1 MNRRAALLVIDL
13 QTAVFEDP
21 EVPPVFDAATLL
33 ENARALVDAA
43 RSGGVPVVY
52 VQHCGRAGD
61 EFEEG
66 RPGWYIYE
74 PIAPRA
80 GEPVVRKHQSDAF
93 EGTQLQEV
101 LESLSVRSLVITG
114 AQSEHCVAATCRR
127 AAQLSYEVILAS
139 DGHSTWASKT
149 QTAAEI
155 IAEQNTTL
163 GAGFVNLR
171 TSSRLVAELRGL

>member
-1 MNRRAALLVIDL
+1 M
-13 QTAVFEDP
+13 
-21 EVPPVFDAATLL
+21 PPVFDAATLL
-33 ENARALVDAA
+33 ENVGALIDAA

-66 RPGWYIYE
+66 RPGWYIYA
-74 PIAPRA
+74 PIAPRP
-80 GEPVVRKHQSDAF
+80 GEPVVRKRQPDAF
-93 EGTQLQEV
+93 EGTRLQEV
-101 LESLSVRSLVITG
+101 LESLSVRSLVIAG

-127 AAQLSYEVILAS
+127 ASQLAYEVILAS

-149 QTAAEI
+149 HTAAEI

-163 GAGFVNLR
+163 GAGLVDLR
-171 TSSRLVAELRGL
+171 TSSRLVGELRGS

>member
-1 MNRRAALLVIDL
+1 M
-13 QTAVFEDP
+13 
-21 EVPPVFDAATLL
+21 PPVFAAATLL
-33 ENARALVDAA
+33 ANARALVEAA

-74 PIAPRA
+74 PIA
-80 GEPVVRKHQSDAF
+80 F
-93 EGTQLQEV
+93 EGTQLQEI
-101 LESLSVRSLVITG
+101 LESLAVRSLVITG

-127 AAQLSYEVILAS
+127 AVQLSYEVILAS
-139 DGHSTWASKT
+139 DGHSTWSSKT

-155 IAEQNTTL
+155 IAEQNTRL
-163 GAGFVNLR
+163 GEGLVNLR
-171 TSSRLVAELRGL
+171 TSARLVTELRGS